1 MNIVFDIGNVL
12 VRWDPHLAFLPVL
25 GTREKVDAYLKK
37 IDFAML
43 NLRGD
48 AGESFADLATTIAD
62 PEDRA
67 IFETY
72 LPNYARTIAEPV
84 EGTWVLMQRLRE
96 NGHAIHAITNWSAE
110 TWPIGVACHPR
121 GLGRGSGGQTRFA
134 DLCDALP
141 AQRRGT
147 ERLPVHRRQC
157 KEYRRSPR
165 LWHGGDPFHH
175 ARGAGERT
183 CRAVLVIDRPCKTHG
198 AAAARS
204 ASPVQLTGYPRPSV
218 NRCD

>member
-121 GLGRGSGGQTRFA
+121 LGSSFAVTVVSGEVRVVKPDPQIYAT
-134 DLCDALP
+134 LC
-141 AQRRGT
+141 QR
-147 ERLPVHRRQC
+147 
-157 KEYRRSPR
+157 S
-165 LWHGGDPFHH
+165 
-175 ARGAGERT
+175 
-183 CRAVLVIDRPCKTHG
+183 G
-198 AAAARS
+198 AAPSDCLFIDDNAKNIAAMGRLRRDQP
-204 ASPVQLTGYPRPSV
+204 APSS
-218 NRCD
+218 